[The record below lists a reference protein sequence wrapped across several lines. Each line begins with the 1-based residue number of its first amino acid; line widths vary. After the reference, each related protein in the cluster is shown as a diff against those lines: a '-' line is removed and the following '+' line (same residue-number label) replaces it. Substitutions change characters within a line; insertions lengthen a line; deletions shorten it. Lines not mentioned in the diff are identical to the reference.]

1 MCVSVGRQDGA
12 VSDPDGADG
21 VAGASASGGSG
32 GGTAGA
38 IGTAG
43 AGAAGAAGAESPT
56 LSNGNC
62 VPGAFK
68 HGTPGVCVC
77 QPDTPTVCDMMCT
90 DITIDDANCG
100 TCSKACP
107 ATATCNGSTCGP
119 VAKNVLPAIS
129 GCMLPADSESV
140 AMNIA
145 VSGGKVYYTD
155 AIHGTVG
162 SVPVAGGAATT
173 VVSGEKSPGMIGIAG
188 STALWISVSSVVM
201 STGDGG
207 VPITT
212 TTASLRKAML
222 PTGPASNLVTETNTN
237 GGIMGFTLS
246 PDGQT
251 VYYSADTNVKS
262 IPLAGAAAGT
272 IVAMEQ
278 HLGVPTAL
286 GISADGKTIAYVTML
301 NGDVDVVTLG
311 ASPASTNGNSCPA
324 NTACCGMEDPSGET
338 LLMTNCT
345 RIARGQ
351 GAAFFGGIIL
361 KDGVAYWGND
371 TAIHANPTTPN
382 APQANVQ
389 VSTTNGGDITAFGGT
404 ATNIYFGDTTD
415 MLLLR
420 GIYTVPPNGEINP
433 DPTSLS
439 RGQTPT
445 SIAFDATR
453 VYWSNSDC
461 SIDSIAQ

>member
-12 VSDPDGADG
+12 VTDAGGAGD

-32 GGTAGA
+32 GGT
-38 IGTAG
+38 
-43 AGAAGAAGAESPT
+43 AGAESPT

-68 HGTPGVCVC
+68 HSGVCAC
-77 QPDTPTVCDMMCT
+77 QPDIPTVCDMMCT
-90 DITIDDANCG
+90 DTTNDDANCG
-100 TCSKACP
+100 TCNDPCP
-107 ATATCNGSTCGP
+107 ATATCTGSKCGLA
-119 VAKNVLPAIS
+119 VITVLPAIG
-129 GCMLPADSESV
+129 GCSNTRNNMNPA
-140 AMNIA
+140 MYIA
-145 VSGGKVYYTD
+145 VSGGNVYFTD
-155 AIHGTVG
+155 AVHGTVG
-162 SVPVAGGAATT
+162 SVPVAGGATSM
-173 VVSGEKSPGMIGIAG
+173 VVSGEKSPGMIGIVG
-188 STALWISVSSVVM
+188 STALWISVSSAVM
-201 STGDGG
+201 SVNAFGAQ
-207 VPITT
+207 ITT
-212 TTASLRKAML
+212 TTASLRKAAL
-222 PTGPASNLVTETNTN
+222 PTGPASDLVTETNTN

-278 HLGVPTAL
+278 LGGVPAAL

-311 ASPASTNGNSCPA
+311 TSPASTNGNNCPA
-324 NTACCGMEDPSGET
+324 NTACCGMRDLADPTGET

-345 RIARGQ
+345 TIARGQ
-351 GAAFFGGIIL
+351 GSPYFGAIIL
-361 KDGVAYWGND
+361 RDGVAYWGND
-371 TAIHANPTTPN
+371 TAIHANAATPGAAQN
-382 APQANVQ
+382 SVE
-389 VSTTNGGDITAFGGT
+389 VSMTNGGGITAFGGT

-415 MLLLR
+415 MLLFK
-420 GIYTVPPNGEINP
+420 GIYTIPTNGGINP
-433 DPTSLS
+433 DPTRIS

-445 SIAFDATR
+445 SIAFDATN

>member
-1 MCVSVGRQDGA
+1 
-12 VSDPDGADG
+12 
-21 VAGASASGGSG
+21 
-32 GGTAGA
+32 
-38 IGTAG
+38 
-43 AGAAGAAGAESPT
+43 
-56 LSNGNC
+56 
-62 VPGAFK
+62 
-68 HGTPGVCVC
+68 
-77 QPDTPTVCDMMCT
+77 MCT
-90 DITIDDANCG
+90 DVTIDDANCG

-107 ATATCNGSTCGP
+107 ATATCKGGTCGP

-173 VVSGEKSPGMIGIAG
+173 VVSGEKSPGMIGITD
-188 STALWISVSSVVM
+188 STALWISVSSAVM
-201 STGDGG
+201 STTDGG

-212 TTASLRKAML
+212 TTAKLRKAAL
-222 PTGPASNLVTETNTN
+222 PTGPASDLVTETNTN
-237 GGIMGFTLS
+237 GGIMGYTVS

-251 VYYSADTNVKS
+251 VYYSADTTVKS

-278 HLGVPTAL
+278 RLGVPTAL

-311 ASPASTNGNSCPA
+311 ASPASTNGNNCPA
-324 NTACCGMEDPSGET
+324 NTACCGMEDPSGEI
-338 LLMTNCT
+338 LMTNCT

-351 GAAFFGGIIL
+351 GSPFYGGIIL
-361 KDGVAYWGND
+361 KDGRAYWSND
-371 TAIHANPTTPN
+371 GTIESNDATVGATLG
-382 APQANVQ
+382 NVQ
-389 VSTTNGGDITAFGGT
+389 VSTTNGGVITALAGT
-404 ATNIYFGDTTD
+404 ATNIYIGDTAA

-433 DPTSLS
+433 DPTRLS

-445 SIAFDATR
+445 SITFDATN